1 MANRRYRLHP
11 MTRLFLGMLTLT
23 LVVWVLRGVAL
34 LAFFAG
40 YCAVGFDFTELWSGD
55 YEQPA
60 AHTIGYSPR
69 LWSPPSPD

>member
-34 LAFFAG
+34 LAFLPG
-40 YCAVGFDFTELWSGD
+40 IVLWVLILLSFGLGIMSSL
-55 YEQPA
+55 QR
-60 AHTIGYSPR
+60 IR
-69 LWSPPSPD
+69 